1 MKVPK
6 EEERVENLFE
16 EIAAENF
23 RNLVKEMDFQI
34 QKVQRSLG
42 ITYAQNVH
50 IESYHNQ
57 ILKSQRQR
65 ENLKTARGN
74 QLATYKEI
82 T

>member
-34 QKVQRSLG
+34 QKVQRTLG
-42 ITYAQNVH
+42 ITYP
-50 IESYHNQ
+50 
-57 ILKSQRQR
+57 KMF
-65 ENLKTARGN
+65 T
-74 QLATYKEI
+74 
-82 T
+82 